1 MRGAPM
7 AKNSVWQGAFWLS
20 IGSFISKLIGAVYR
34 IFLPRVL
41 GDYGVGLFQMA
52 YPLYAI
58 LLAVSVNGIPTAL
71 AKQTAEKL
79 SRGEWDAA
87 ESLASW
93 AQLALGLVGM
103 CLAAAMELAAPWI
116 ASSLFREPAAVWA
129 IRALAPALAFVAL
142 EASFRGYFQG
152 RQDMRPTAVSQIL
165 EQMARVMV
173 MFPLAYHFLP
183 GGVDQAAAGAT
194 LGAPIGAMVGM
205 VFLGAQRMRVGRW
218 SLAGGFPGRDLWRL
232 VAVALPMSL
241 SGLLFPLMLMADS
254 MFVPSRLRITGMTLE
269 QATARFGQLS
279 GEAMPLINLT
289 MVVGAA
295 LAVSLVPAIARA
307 TVGGNSDEANR
318 NVDRAIHLVWLLGL
332 PMAGGLIMLA
342 RPLTWLL
349 YGESGAAGAL
359 QVLALGSPV
368 LAIQQVMGSS
378 LQASDHGWVPVRNL
392 AYGALVKF
400 GLTWVLTAMPF
411 WGIRGA
417 ALGSVGAALTA
428 AYLNWRDWTRIVGPG
443 THPFK
448 SLLWPLAG
456 TVLMAMGLHLW
467 MLNTWG
473 FTRWVHVALAVVL
486 GAIVY
491 AAVMILSGEMTALW
505 NALKER

>member
-1 MRGAPM
+1 MRQQH
-7 AKNSVWQGAFWLS
+7 SVWRGAFWLS

-79 SRGEWDAA
+79 SRQDVDGA
-87 ESLASW
+87 ERLASW
-93 AQLALGLVGM
+93 AQLMLGLVGLA
-103 CLAAAMELAAPWI
+103 LAAVMELLAPQI
-116 ASSLFREPAAVWA
+116 AVGLFEEPAATWS

-152 RQDMRPTAVSQIL
+152 YQDMRPTAVSQIL
-165 EQMARVMV
+165 EQCARVMV

-183 GGVDQAAAGAT
+183 SGVDKAAAGAT
-194 LGAPIGAMVGM
+194 LGAPVGALLGM
-205 VFLGAQRMRVGRW
+205 AFLGWQRLANGRW
-218 SLAGGFPGRDLWRL
+218 SLKGRFPAEDLWQL
-232 VAVALPMSL
+232 LWLALPMSL
-241 SGLLFPLMLMADS
+241 SGLLFPLMMMADS
-254 MFVPSRLRITGMTLE
+254 MFVPSRLRLTGLSLE
-269 QATARFGQLS
+269 AATARFGQLS

-307 TVGGNSDEANR
+307 LVNRDGNTANR
-318 NVDRAIHLVWLLGL
+318 EVDRAIHLVWIVGL
-332 PMAGGLIMLA
+332 PMAGGLMLLA

-359 QVLALGSPV
+359 QVLAVGSPV

-378 LQASDHGWVPVRNL
+378 LQASGHGWVPVRNL
-392 AYGALVKF
+392 VYGAAVKF
-400 GLTWVLTAMPF
+400 VLTWWLTALPF

-417 ALGSVGAALTA
+417 AVGTVAASVTA
-428 AYLNWRDWTRIVGPG
+428 AYLNWQDWTRIVGPG
-443 THPFK
+443 THPLR
-448 SLLWPLAG
+448 SMRWPLVG
-456 TVLMAMGLHLW
+456 TVVMAMGLHVW
-467 MLNTWG
+467 MGAPW
-473 FTRWVHVALAVVL
+473 HVSHALRVLAAVPL
-486 GAIVY
+486 GLLVY
-491 AAVMILSGEMTALW
+491 ALVLWWSGELDTVW
-505 NALKER
+505 SSLKER